1 MLVINFGLNKPIL
14 AMLDESVN
22 ASWCN
27 HSESMNSLDKLEQ
40 LIINEQNKYLE
51 CRNKYLESRNKYLE
65 SRNKFEQ
72 LIISKRKNCLDSREK
87 AEQIII
93 SRESQITRIEL
104 LNFHIDL
111 ILKQL

>member
-51 CRNKYLESRNKYLE
+51 CRNKYLESRNK
-65 SRNKFEQ
+65 FEQ